1 MTVVRRIALVVLLAG
16 LIALSAIYA
25 PEEAVKFIYTEF

>member
-1 MTVVRRIALVVLLAG
+1 MTVLRRVGLILVLAA

-25 PEEAVKFIYTEF
+25 PEQALKFIYTEF